1 MSKISLKY
9 WGGRGLMEAPRFCL
23 AIAGKFPGEGYEDGR
38 FSAPPEGLEANLG
51 RMPICATPEGS
62 IGQSSAIN
70 FYVASECGLMG
81 SNTLEAAQIISIC
94 EHVKEL
100 MTAFRNIVPWGQE
113 PSQGTL
119 VSSFY
124 IMI

>member
-1 MSKISLKY
+1 
-9 WGGRGLMEAPRFCL
+9 MEVPRVML

-62 IGQSSAIN
+62 VGQSAAIN
-70 FYVASECGLMG
+70 FYIASECGLLG
-81 SNTLEAAQIISIC
+81 SNTLEAAQIIAIC

-100 MTAFRNIVPWGQE
+100 VGEWRKLCPWGAE
-113 PSQGTL
+113 PTAGEYYRYFIL
-119 VSSFY
+119 LIKY
-124 IMI
+124 I

>member
-1 MSKISLKY
+1 
-9 WGGRGLMEAPRFCL
+9 MEAPRFCL